1 MWLVCDVQAAQH
13 WTQPTSSLPH
23 PPLAP
28 CSVNV
33 CLTPLTNSLLLFAA
47 CCYNHT
53 CPSRHTPRHRTP
65 AHCIEYAH
73 LIKWSHERQ
82 EEEFDADNEEHMT
95 WVYNN
100 ALTRAKQYGIEVR
113 W

>member
-1 MWLVCDVQAAQH
+1 MQAACTRRCPQ
-13 WTQPTSSLPH
+13 Q
-23 PPLAP
+23 
-28 CSVNV
+28 C
-33 CLTPLTNSLLLFAA
+33 FA
-47 CCYNHT
+47 CGC
-53 CPSRHTPRHRTP
+53 RTP

-100 ALTRAKQYGIEVR
+100 ALERAKQYGIEVR
-113 W
+113 

>member
-1 MWLVCDVQAAQH
+1 MWWCG
-13 WTQPTSSLPH
+13 
-23 PPLAP
+23 
-28 CSVNV
+28 C
-33 CLTPLTNSLLLFAA
+33 
-47 CCYNHT
+47 
-53 CPSRHTPRHRTP
+53 RTP

-100 ALTRAKQYGIEVR
+100 ALERAKQYGIEVR
-113 W
+113 A